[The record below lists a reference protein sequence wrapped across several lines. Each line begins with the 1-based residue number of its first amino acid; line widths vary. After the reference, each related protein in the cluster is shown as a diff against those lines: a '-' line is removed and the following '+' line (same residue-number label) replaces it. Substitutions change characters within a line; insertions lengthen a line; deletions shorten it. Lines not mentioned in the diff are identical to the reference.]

1 MIQAY
6 LIVTVILFIACMIF
20 ATHLA
25 SKQKENNQDY
35 YVNVITMTFYFILAV
50 CAALL
55 LAMVQMRFKILTS
68 KGMLDKV
75 FGVWAEAADYKA
87 AKGIDGE
94 IVRIVDGKVE
104 RID

>member
-1 MIQAY
+1 
-6 LIVTVILFIACMIF
+6 
-20 ATHLA
+20 
-25 SKQKENNQDY
+25 
-35 YVNVITMTFYFILAV
+35 
-50 CAALL
+50 
-55 LAMVQMRFKILTS
+55 MRFKILTS